1 MNKSINSSIIIKSL
15 FYAAIVVLILLG
27 WLGNKV
33 GLILSTGYILLGM
46 ALFAVLLFSI
56 TKLIDNPK
64 KSLKSLLGLVAIVLV
79 FLIAY
84 FTASEESLSKI
95 EVTEGYMKFVGG
107 SLTLLYFIGGISVVA
122 IIVSEIYSLFK

>member
-15 FYAAIVVLILLG
+15 FYAAIVVIILLG

-33 GLILSTGYILLGM
+33 GLILSTGYILMGI

-95 EVTEGYMKFVGG
+95 EVTEGYIKFVGG
-107 SLTLLYFIGGISVVA
+107 SLTLLYFIGGASVLA
-122 IIVSEIYSLFK
+122 IIASEIHSLFK